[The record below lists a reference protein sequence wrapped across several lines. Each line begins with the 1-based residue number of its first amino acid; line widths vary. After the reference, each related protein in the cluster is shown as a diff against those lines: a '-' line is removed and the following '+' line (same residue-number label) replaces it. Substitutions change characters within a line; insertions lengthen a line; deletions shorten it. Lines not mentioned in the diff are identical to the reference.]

1 MKNSISKN
9 TANKKQLLGQY
20 NTPEETVIKLFKTIN
35 NVDFSRYNFV
45 EPSFGSGNIIKYVK
59 KNCNFKHIFGVEI
72 DTEYQSVAD
81 ELNDDNTTLLFSNF
95 YDVNLPKSN
104 ENPFFY
110 FGNPPYRT
118 PNESSKTHP
127 KVIKNLKKK
136 YSIKAI
142 KEEAVFFI
150 LHTIDISPKNSEIY
164 YILPKT
170 IFQNPTKAFD
180 GFRDIFKKTVTLKS
194 LMDIDNF
201 FENVDQD
208 LVLCHFVCDNPSSS
222 DYIIKYNNENVMLS
236 DIWKDDVL
244 TYNDIFKKT
253 YLGSVPAESIF
264 LSCKNETVDN
274 FKQRL
279 ENIFNIDTSVTEN
292 NLISLLSYNGSP
304 HLGELKKNNPK
315 KIKTVVSYI
324 NEIKNNQTQ
333 STDIFSDKSNYKTI
347 KHRQELRFYFRHES
361 LKKYNFVYLI
371 NSNPGKSFY
380 FTGNPTKISTDYF
393 GYTEYDVNR
402 NSSPGALRTVPI
414 DNIENNLTDE
424 FKKFWKSK
432 TKRPFTDIFEY
443 LLLVSKSDWWDKRK
457 KRLNKQYFCIP
468 KDVILK

>member
-1 MKNSISKN
+1 MCFCVGCSFPSNVSIS
-9 TANKKQLLGQY
+9 
-20 NTPEETVIKLFKTIN
+20 
-35 NVDFSRYNFV
+35 
-45 EPSFGSGNIIKYVK
+45 
-59 KNCNFKHIFGVEI
+59 
-72 DTEYQSVAD
+72 
-81 ELNDDNTTLLFSNF
+81 
-95 YDVNLPKSN
+95 
-104 ENPFFY
+104 
-110 FGNPPYRT
+110 
-118 PNESSKTHP
+118 SSKTHP

-180 GFRDIFKKTVTLKS
+180 GFRDIFKKTVILKS
-194 LMDIDNF
+194 LTDIDNF
-201 FENVDQD
+201 FDNVDQD
-208 LVLCHFVCDNPSSS
+208 LVLCHFVCNTPNTN
-222 DYIIKYNNENVMLS
+222 DYIIKYNNEDVMLN

-264 LSCKNETVDN
+264 LSCKNETMDN

-279 ENIFNIDTSVTEN
+279 ETIFNVNTIVTEN
-292 NLISLLSYNGSP
+292 NLVSLLSHDGFP

-324 NEIKNNQTQ
+324 NEIKNNPSHSMET
-333 STDIFSDKSNYKTI
+333 FSDISNYKTI

-424 FKKFWKSK
+424 FKEFWKSK
-432 TKRPFTDIFEY
+432 TKRPFTDIFDY
-443 LLLVSKSDWWDKRK
+443 LLLVSKSDWWIKRK
-457 KRLNKQYFCIP
+457 KKLNKQYFCIP
-468 KDVILK
+468 KDIILK